1 MREALLTRV
10 RVPTR
15 HPPATVIRRL
25 HRRLARVGVDLPVR
39 LPDGDLLGPDRAGY
53 RIVVAQPSA
62 VRALLLVGD
71 DRAAG
76 EAYVRGDVDVEGSM
90 VAALRD
96 LSRHVPALG
105 GGRPATGLIADVLRL
120 PRLGSDPA
128 GRQPSLAGAVHSL
141 QRDREAIRYHYDV
154 GNDFYRLFL
163 DRRLVY
169 SCAYFPDGTPLD
181 PPDGPDDGL
190 DAAQAR
196 KLDLICRKL
205 DLRPGERL
213 LDIGCG
219 WGALAIHAATHYGV
233 EVVGVTL
240 SDEQVSLARERAGQA
255 GVDDRVEFRLA
266 DYREVTG
273 TFDAVAS
280 IGMFEHVGTD
290 QLDRYFTTCHLLT
303 RPGGRFL
310 NHGITT
316 GQRGI
321 VRDLAHDD
329 GFLARYVFPDG
340 ALVPAHTAVT
350 HLERAGFELVDL
362 EQLRPHY
369 ARTLTRWVARLEATA
384 FTARATAD
392 ERTYRIW
399 RAYMAAS
406 AVGFAT
412 GDLGVIQLL
421 GVRPPG
427 DLPLSRT
434 RMLLP
439 EPTTS
444 GSKASASPATG
455 AA

>member
-1 MREALLTRV
+1 VREALLARV

-15 HPPATVIRRL
+15 HPPDTVVRRL

-39 LPDGDLLGPDRAGY
+39 LPDGDPLGPDDAGY
-53 RIVVAQPSA
+53 RIGVARPSA
-62 VRALLLVGD
+62 VRALLLGGD

-76 EAYVRGDVDVEGSM
+76 EAYVHGDVDVEGSM

-96 LSRHVPALG
+96 ISRHVPALG
-105 GGRPATGLIADVLRL
+105 GGRPPTGLIADVLRL
-120 PRLGSDPA
+120 PRPA
-128 GRQPSLAGAVHSL
+128 GRPDDRQPRLAGAVHSRE
-141 QRDREAIRYHYDV
+141 RDGQAIRYHYDV

-163 DRRLVY
+163 DQQLVY
-169 SCAYFPDGTPLD
+169 SCAYFPDGSPLD
-181 PPDGPDDGL
+181 PPDGPGDGL
-190 DAAQAR
+190 DAAQIR
-196 KLDLICRKL
+196 KLDLVCRKL
-205 DLRPGERL
+205 DLRPGERV

-219 WGALAIHAATHYGV
+219 WGALAIHAAVHYGV

-240 SDEQVSLARERAGQA
+240 SDQQVTLAGERARQA
-255 GVDDRVEFRLA
+255 GVEDRVEFRLA

-280 IGMFEHVGTD
+280 VGMFEHVGAD
-290 QLDRYFTTCHLLT
+290 RLDGYFAVCHRLT

-329 GFLARYVFPDG
+329 GFLAHYVFPDG
-340 ALVPAHTAVT
+340 ALLPAHTAVT
-350 HLERAGFELVDL
+350 HLERAGFEIVDL

-369 ARTLTRWVARLEATA
+369 ARTLTRWVARLEADA
-384 FTARATAD
+384 GTARAVAG
-392 ERTYRIW
+392 EQTYRIW
-399 RAYMAAS
+399 RAYMAAA
-406 AVGFAT
+406 AVGFAS
-412 GDLGVIQLL
+412 GDLGVVQLL
-421 GVRPPG
+421 GVRPPA

-439 EPTTS
+439 ELATDGGPPTAGERGRT
-444 GSKASASPATG
+444 
-455 AA
+455 